1 MTDVLKQLND
11 TLEEITLGYRN
22 VMGGDELKLL
32 LFNAAFEIERLR
44 KRNIDI
50 GWQINPDR
58 MGGQFTSEERNPDG
72 SW

>member
-11 TLEEITLGYRN
+11 TLDDITKGYRN

-32 LFNAAFEIERLR
+32 LFNAAYEIESLR
-44 KRNIDI
+44 KRNIDL
-50 GWQINPDR
+50 GWQTNPDR
-58 MGGQFTSEERNPDG
+58 MGGQFTSEERNRDG